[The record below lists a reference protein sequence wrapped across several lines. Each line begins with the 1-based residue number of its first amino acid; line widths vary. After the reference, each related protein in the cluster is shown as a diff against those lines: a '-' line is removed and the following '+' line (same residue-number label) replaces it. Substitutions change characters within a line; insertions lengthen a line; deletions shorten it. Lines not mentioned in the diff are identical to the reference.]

1 MTGVRNTFRKRCL
14 LAVIITAIM
23 LSLFGCG
30 KSGPKE
36 EKTGEKA
43 TGVQSEAP
51 KETAENG
58 QPGSEQEDGSEEKAQ
73 GENTNPLMNCEVLEA
88 EIKDESGNSAGTR
101 GYIHFPSDELADLTS
116 KQIAEFSLNVVDRK
130 NYDYFT
136 VDFGTGKGIYYP
148 ECSIDRV
155 MIGDI
160 DNAGK
165 ITNTE
170 KYLFVSRDGKLRMED
185 AGEEAPAQT
194 DEQVDQVET
203 QEVMSEADREGLDK
217 LQSMGNIQTENGIL
231 TVTITLPADLAEGI
245 TEEELDAGKG
255 ENYISA
261 VRNQDGSV
269 TYKMTKQQH
278 KKMLTQLTETFD
290 SSLQE
295 LINDETYTVSNITH
309 NRDFTVFDVTLEG
322 TELGFSDSF
331 SALSMYMY
339 GGMYGVFSGQR
350 PEHVIV
356 NFRDPNGN
364 LIQSG
369 DSADIKT
376 TAQ

>member
-101 GYIHFPSDELADLTS
+101 GYILFPSDELADLTS

-261 VRNQDGSV
+261 VRNQDG
-269 TYKMTKQQH
+269 
-278 KKMLTQLTETFD
+278 
-290 SSLQE
+290 
-295 LINDETYTVSNITH
+295 
-309 NRDFTVFDVTLEG
+309 
-322 TELGFSDSF
+322 
-331 SALSMYMY
+331 
-339 GGMYGVFSGQR
+339 
-350 PEHVIV
+350 
-356 NFRDPNGN
+356 
-364 LIQSG
+364 
-369 DSADIKT
+369 
-376 TAQ
+376 